1 MDITIR
7 VPDDVAAQYKIYT
20 TEGDQAHGTVEQVMA
35 AQLTRFAS
43 CPPAMPY
50 VLIPP
55 GAKRELEEAMNS
67 LPILSGED
75 LIEKVRALAGVQVG
89 DTRLGFTVAQLA
101 ELKSKAARWGKSV
114 PEFVESVV
122 RRILEE
128 QLLATAPRPGE
139 MLEAGRA
146 AAAAEEKPV
155 KPLGKLPVPPAPGR
169 R

>member
-7 VPDDVAAQYKIYT
+7 VPDDVAAQYSIYVV
-20 TEGDQAHGTVEQVMA
+20 EGDQASGTVEQVIV

-43 CPPAMPY
+43 CPPALPY

-55 GAKRELEEAMNS
+55 EAKRELEAAMNS

-75 LIEKVRALAGVQVG
+75 LIAKVRALAGVQVG
-89 DTRLGFTVAQLA
+89 ETRLNFTVAQLA
-101 ELKSKAARWGKSV
+101 ELKSKAERWGKAV
-114 PEFVESVV
+114 PEFVEAVV

-139 MLEAGRA
+139 MLEAAKVPA
-146 AAAAEEKPV
+146 AAAPPKAPAQPV
-155 KPLGKLPVPPAPGR
+155 RK
-169 R
+169 